1 MWIRV
6 LIGGGIGLLAGALL
20 GYFGKCSSGTCPL
33 TANPYRGAM
42 FGLIIGVFF
51 ALSMTQGSC
60 NSKEQQS
67 SSVPHLATKDEFD
80 EKVLKSPRP
89 VLVDFYSDRCPPC
102 RKLAP
107 TISKLKDEY
116 EGKADV
122 FKVNT
127 DNAKELALEYGITN
141 IPTVMLFDKGEV
153 VKNGKWIGI
162 KDESTYRKAID
173 EALSKR
179 EGITE

>member
-1 MWIRV
+1 MAMWMRV
-6 LIGGGIGLLAGALL
+6 LIGGGIGLLAGSLL
-20 GYFGKCSSGTCPL
+20 GYFGKCSSGACPL

-42 FGLIIGVFF
+42 FGLIIGVLFV
-51 ALSMTQGSC
+51 LSMTQGSC

-67 SSVPHLATKDEFD
+67 GNVPHVETTAEFD

-107 TISKLKDEY
+107 TISKLNVEY

-122 FKVNT
+122 FKVNV
-127 DNAKELALEYGITN
+127 DNARELAQEYEIRS
-141 IPTVMLFDKGEV
+141 IPTVVLFDKGEIV
-153 VKNGKWIGI
+153 EKWIGL

-179 EGITE
+179 EGSTK